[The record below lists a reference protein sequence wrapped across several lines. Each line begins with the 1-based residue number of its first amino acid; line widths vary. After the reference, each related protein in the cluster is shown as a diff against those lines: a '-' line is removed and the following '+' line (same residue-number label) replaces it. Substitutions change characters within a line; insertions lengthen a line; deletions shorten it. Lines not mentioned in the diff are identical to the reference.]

1 MELPSRATG
10 DELLKPGELTDI
22 RRRLQ
27 RISRGHDIVTVIA
40 CAFDHRTRMLPFI
53 VADKIIAP
61 AGPRAIGSTMYE
73 AGFHKTRIVLQQWNR
88 NFRPSRMRL
97 DGRIPDIFMISSM
110 SLHTASCRDM
120 LRDVC
125 KIDPAYRPLIIAGG
139 PLCIYEPWKLFSD
152 DPSDPWGADVV
163 ITGEEYVNLQL
174 LEVLLSLRA
183 GTEPLRATFLR
194 VKNSGLL
201 DDIPGLVY
209 PLGEEGAIPAE
220 LVDTGIQRLC
230 GDLDEQAQPIYG
242 YQLLEPPSRKATLAS
257 QPVPANRIHR
267 IAPFGSVVMT
277 LGCKYRCSY
286 CPIPAY
292 NQRRFRTK
300 SGERIADE
308 LRRMNVEYGLRIFF
322 GADDNFFNDKERAI
336 DIIETLASA
345 EINGRPLRKSVRI
358 ATEVTVHDT
367 IRMKDHLGLARKA
380 GIRALWIGVEDMTG
394 ALVRKG
400 QTVDKT
406 IEAFR
411 MLRRRGILPNPMMM
425 HHDDQPFL
433 TRGRSEGLINQV
445 NLLQKAGSTT
455 LQVLMITPSPGS
467 KLYEETYTSG
477 MVYKSAG
484 GKVVEPYMIDGN
496 YVVASKAAEPWRKQF
511 NILLAYL
518 FFYNIF
524 RLMGKFARLG
534 KRPPQLLADIGAQ
547 VWGMW
552 GVMYNIRRTFVWA
565 LRLMFCRTK
574 RNLHPPASTIPIRGV
589 NGSPPSHA
597 LYQASQEK
605 APGKPERTLQHSQGV
620 K

>member
-125 KIDPAYRPLIIAGG
+125 KIDPAYRPLIITGG
-139 PLCIYEPWKLFSD
+139 PLCVYEPWKLFSD

-308 LRRMNVEYGLRIFF
+308 LRRMNIEYGLRIFF
-322 GADDNFFNDKERAI
+322 GADDNFFNDKKRAI
-336 DIIETLASA
+336 DIAETLASA
-345 EINGRPLRKSVRI
+345 EINGRPLRKRVRI

-367 IRMKDHLGLARKA
+367 IRMKDHLGVVRKA

-445 NLLQKAGSTT
+445 NLLQKAGATT

-496 YVVASKAAEPWRKQF
+496 YVVASKDSKPWRKQF
-511 NILLAYL
+511 NILFAYL

-524 RLMGKFARLG
+524 RLAEKFSRLG

-552 GVMYNIRRTFVWA
+552 GLMYSIRRTFVWA
-565 LRLMFCRTK
+565 LRLMLGRTK

-597 LYQASQEK
+597 LYQASHEK
-605 APGKPERTLQHSQGV
+605 DPGKPKRTLQHSQGV